1 MTPGEQLLDELVR
14 RVEDFEFDHKIKPN
28 AIILSYEDLAII
40 ASVNRVLIKDKL
52 EEVTTLIPAPD
63 PFAFDLPMPVLLP
76 TVATKLQRK
85 QAIILENR
93 NL

>member
-14 RVEDFEFDHKIKPN
+14 RVEDFEFDHKIRPN
-28 AIILSYEDLAII
+28 AIILSYTDLAIV
-40 ASVNRVLIKDKL
+40 ASINRTLIKEKL
-52 EEVTTLIPAPD
+52 GDVTTLIPAPD

-76 TVATKLQRK
+76 TVATKLQRR
-85 QAIILENR
+85 QAIVLENR